1 MKTNYYI
8 YSYSDP
14 RTGELKYIGK
24 GTNDRLNSH
33 WKTLR
38 CNPLFQ
44 NFLLEL
50 KDLDLEPVIEK
61 LEEGLSNSDA
71 YIKEYRLIKKYGR
84 LDIEEKGILLNRS
97 KGFEHFNY
105 PEGMTLEEY
114 LDNPSTHFNFKH
126 LSNDEITEIV
136 ELYKSGM
143 GLVKM
148 SKQLSMGPDKI
159 KKVLI
164 EEGITLRKRGGQK
177 GAANGMYGVKRPNN
191 AHFTGHKHTKE
202 SRLKISKGMKEFYQN
217 GRVDYV

>member
-126 LSNDEITEIV
+126 LSMI
-136 ELYKSGM
+136 
-143 GLVKM
+143 
-148 SKQLSMGPDKI
+148 
-159 KKVLI
+159 
-164 EEGITLRKRGGQK
+164 
-177 GAANGMYGVKRPNN
+177 NGMSFASIFINFPTYWT
-191 AHFTGHKHTKE
+191 FTTFSFSCKCRYISCFDFLNTS
-202 SRLKISKGMKEFYQN
+202 SRCN
-217 GRVDYV
+217 T